1 MKKTFAGGVVLGVVA
16 AVLAFMHLDGD
27 ANNLGRVTAHRKPY
41 EYLYLDSGR
50 VDSFLGELNQGQV
63 RSLSRQETES
73 RNASV
78 GLQLD
83 TLGSAT
89 ASEGRQLT
97 ESAVV
102 TKTEADNFYS
112 LLEKLQEGAL
122 TTVDASATTL
132 ASDLAPAK
140 VPVGSMVRINNTF
153 LNLPPYLAPYPALR
167 YARFESH
174 AKGLGRPSLSKY
186 SLSRYA
192 AGPTAESARLA
203 FIKKVGP
210 NPRLPFFEHRN
221 DVTLV
226 IPARFAYLT
235 GDPSLLSARL
245 TVVGKVTFNT
255 RTDPGGQAFGD
266 GASEDTYLP
275 ALLHAPGS
283 FLRQIGVKGRAV
295 TSQRELFNGVSD
307 SLTFP
312 GRMVEIVPVAIYD

>member
-1 MKKTFAGGVVLGVVA
+1 MKKTFAGGVALGVVVA
-16 AVLAFMHLDGD
+16 ALAFVHFDGD
-27 ANNLGRVTAHRKPY
+27 ANSLGHVAAHRKPY

-63 RSLSRQETES
+63 QSVSRQETES
-73 RNASV
+73 TNASV

-89 ASEGRQLT
+89 ASQGRQLT

-112 LLEKLQEGAL
+112 LLERLQDGAL
-122 TTVDASATTL
+122 TEADASSATL
-132 ASDLAPAK
+132 ARELDPHK
-140 VPVGSMVRINNTF
+140 VPVGSMVLVKNTF
-153 LNLPPYLAPYPALR
+153 LNLPPYLSPYPALR

-174 AKGLGRPSLSKY
+174 ARGLGRPSLSEY
-186 SLSRYA
+186 SLSRYSAGA
-192 AGPTAESARLA
+192 ATERARLA
-203 FIKKVGP
+203 FIKRVGP
-210 NPRLPFFEHRN
+210 NPRLPFFERSGKI
-221 DVTLV
+221 TLV

-235 GDPSLLSARL
+235 GDPSLVSARL
-245 TVVGKVTFNT
+245 RVVGMVAFNT
-255 RTDPGGQAFGD
+255 KTEPGSQAFGD

-275 ALLHAPGS
+275 ALLHAPSS

-295 TSQRELFNGVSD
+295 TSQHELFNGISD

-312 GRMVEIVPVAIYD
+312 GRVVEIVPVAIYH